1 MDELGSLDRRSF
13 VIRGACACLAL
24 AGCAIGDGTAPASLS
39 GTLRVADYAALASVG
54 GVALVTLS
62 GSPVAIVRT
71 GATTFSALSRICP
84 HQGATV
90 SLAGS
95 GFQCPRHGAQ
105 FTLAGTWAG
114 GQHTSNL
121 QSYPTS
127 YDATTAVLT
136 IG

>member
-24 AGCAIGDGTAPASLS
+24 AGCAIGDGE
-39 GTLRVADYAALASVG
+39 
-54 GVALVTLS
+54 
-62 GSPVAIVRT
+62 
-71 GATTFSALSRICP
+71 ATFAALSRICP

-90 SLAGS
+90 NLAGS

-105 FTLAGTWAG
+105 FTLAGTWTG

-121 QSYPTS
+121 RSYATS
-127 YDATTAVLT
+127 YDATTGVLT
-136 IG
+136 VG